1 MKIALYFQILTLNK
15 SMNGNLG
22 LLKVESEP
30 HICGQLQVNNLQ
42 LLHSITRAND
52 VIWYRY

>member
-15 SMNGNLG
+15 SMNENLG

-30 HICGQLQVNNLQ
+30 HICGQLQVNHLQ
-42 LLHSITRAND
+42 LLHSVTRAND
-52 VIWYRY
+52 VIWDGY